1 MEETVCYIK
10 ILTQSIPFYK
20 RKSLASRALKR
31 SVSFVRGYSKE
42 YSDAVVAHLGR
53 ETRLVTC
60 IFGELR
66 EDRVIEKGTLC
77 KMARGEMVRFMAE
90 NHVGRPQD
98 MQAFDRLGYRYDP
111 ARSNEGTYVFI
122 WQSNKSGE

>member
-1 MEETVCYIK
+1 M
-10 ILTQSIPFYK
+10 
-20 RKSLASRALKR
+20 
-31 SVSFVRGYSKE
+31 SFARGYSKE
-42 YSDAVVAHLGR
+42 YSDAVVPHLSR

-90 NHVGRPQD
+90 NHVGRPQE

-122 WQSNKSGE
+122 RQSDKSGE